1 MNNLIN
7 LLKSINQYII
17 SSLKRTYVIPISLG
31 LVFLIASFATRLF
44 LVIAS
49 QEETTFLTFLLIF
62 IFGFIYDITVAIW
75 GLIPLFIYFT
85 WIPSHWHQSITHRK
99 ITGIF
104 FIVGFLLLL
113 AIPFVEYF
121 FWLEY
126 KARLNFV
133 AMDYLVYPIEVIG
146 FIWESYPVLP
156 IAFLIILL
164 IFALIFILKRL
175 GWIQA
180 YMELPPPKKRP
191 KQKITFKILTFC
203 AISLLIA
210 FYIRIP
216 TFFSHIQEE
225 LTHNGPFSLSKTV
238 YFCMRDYN
246 YSYMTLPPEQMQQRM
261 QRLTY
266 APNKTYLTE
275 KPEFLGFWHKVNAV
289 GPEKYPNVILVVM
302 ESFDAKY
309 LKHFGNQNNLTPVMD
324 GLIPNSI
331 FFDRFY
337 ASAIRTVGGLESILT
352 SRPTL
357 AKFSLLKRPY
367 NAEVST
373 LATIFNSK
381 GYHSAY
387 IYPGD
392 SNFDNQKEFFTLN
405 GFDVLDIK
413 DLLPETKTGI
423 TLPSADKN
431 IFKTT
436 WGVCDETL
444 FDWIIDHADNQHQQ
458 NKPFFAMTLTCSNHI
473 PFEFPNQ
480 KVSGKNK
487 TAEGAVQYADYAIG
501 QLLEKAKSKPWFQ
514 NTIFVFV
521 ADHCTHKSDSEND
534 LSPQN
539 FHIPFLIYAPNQQL
553 LSPRIISTIGSQTDL
568 APTLFSALNWS
579 YCSEFLG
586 QDLLTTS
593 KENGRALLATFKT
606 LGLYRNDIVTS
617 LLPVMYKEKG
627 YEIQK
632 VENGR
637 TTTNIDK
644 LNPIILSQ
652 LIDNQAYYQLAEEY
666 YMQKLMLQKRN
677 SPFFILDLFD
687 STTEQKVNQNHPS
700 STDNTSNRN

>member
-1 MNNLIN
+1 MNI
-7 LLKSINQYII
+7 LKSINQYII

-31 LVFLIASFATRLF
+31 IVFLVSSFATRLF
-44 LVIAS
+44 LVIS
-49 QEETTFLTFLLIF
+49 SREETTFLTFLLIF

-75 GLIPLFIYFT
+75 GLIPFFIYFT
-85 WIPSHWHQSITHRK
+85 WIPSHWHRSVTHRK
-99 ITGIF
+99 ITGIL
-104 FIVGFLLLL
+104 FIVLFLLLL

-156 IAFLIILL
+156 ITFLIILL
-164 IFALIFILKRL
+164 IFFLIFILKRL
-175 GWIQA
+175 GWLQA
-180 YMELPPPKKRP
+180 YMELPPLKKRP
-191 KQKITFKILTFC
+191 KQKITIKILTFC
-203 AISLLIA
+203 ALSLVIA

-246 YSYMTLPPEQMQQRM
+246 YSYMTLPPEQMQLRM
-261 QRLTY
+261 QRLTG

-275 KPEFLGFWHKVNAV
+275 KPEFLGFWHEINTV

-309 LKHFGNQNNLTPVMD
+309 LKYFGNQNNLTPVID

-331 FFDRFY
+331 FCDHFY

-367 NAEVST
+367 NTDVST

-381 GYHSAY
+381 GYKSAY

-392 SNFDNQKEFFTLN
+392 SNFDNQKEFFTAN

-413 DLLPETKTGI
+413 DLLPDSKIIPALKNT
-423 TLPSADKN
+423 DQN

-444 FDWIIDHADNQHQQ
+444 FDWIITHADQQYQQ

-473 PFEFPNQ
+473 PFEFPEQ
-480 KVSGKNK
+480 KVTGKNK
-487 TAEGAVQYADYAIG
+487 TAEGAVQYADYSIG
-501 QLLEKAKSKPWFQ
+501 QLLEKAKTKPWFQ
-514 NTIFVFV
+514 NTVFVFV

-534 LSPQN
+534 LSPKN
-539 FHIPFLIYAPNQQL
+539 FHIPFLIYSPNKQL
-553 LSPRIISTIGSQTDL
+553 ISPRIISTIGSQTDL

-579 YCSEFLG
+579 YRSEFLG
-586 QDLLTTS
+586 QDLLTAPS
-593 KENGRALLATFKT
+593 ENGRALLATFKT

-632 VENGR
+632 VVNGQ
-637 TTTNIDK
+637 TVSNIDK
-644 LNPIILSQ
+644 LNPILLSQ

-666 YMQKLMLQKRN
+666 YMQKLMLQKQN
-677 SPFFILDLFD
+677 SPFFTLDIFD
-687 STTEQKVNQNHPS
+687 TTTSHKHNQNKP
-700 STDNTSNRN
+700 TSNNQINKGN